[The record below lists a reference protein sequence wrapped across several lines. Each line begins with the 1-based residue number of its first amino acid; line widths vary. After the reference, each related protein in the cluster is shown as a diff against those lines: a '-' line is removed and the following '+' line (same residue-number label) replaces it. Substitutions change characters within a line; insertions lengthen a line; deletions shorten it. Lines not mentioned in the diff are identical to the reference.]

1 MMKKHVKNFNGFRN
15 KEEVNETVYQVENTY
30 RVNVIVDVEAKL
42 LSAYSKKVKQNTGK
56 EIQDL
61 MGNSMLAEELVKFVI
76 KENLDADKIPANA
89 IIGGQGQGQTQA
101 QGGQAQVQ
109 TGDMSVNADGQLQG
123 QPQSQVQAP
132 QSQDGQSQVQV
143 SSAGQGGENLPI

>member
-1 MMKKHVKNFNGFRN
+1 MKKHVKNFNGFRT
-15 KEEVNETVYQVENTY
+15 KQEVVNETVYQVENTY

-42 LSAYSKKVKQNTGK
+42 LSSYSKKVKQNTGK

-61 MGNSMLAEELVKFVI
+61 MGNAMLAEELVKYII
-76 KENLDADKIPANA
+76 KENLDADKIPATA
-89 IIGGQGQGQTQA
+89 IIGGAQGQAQGQGQAQA
-101 QGGQAQVQ
+101 QDIQAQPQAQTQDAQVQ
-109 TGDMSVNADGQLQG
+109 TQT
-123 QPQSQVQAP
+123 QVQP